1 MKKWKKILIF
11 SADIDTVIANSI
23 FKLNDDKGRV
33 NAMLG
38 FIELK
43 LVKIIRI

>member
-1 MKKWKKILIF
+1 VTF
-11 SADIDTVIANSI
+11 SADIDNIISSSI

-38 FIELK
+38 FIEIK
-43 LVKIIRI
+43 

>member
-1 MKKWKKILIF
+1 MNLIF
-11 SADIDTVIANSI
+11 SADIDTIISSSI

-43 LVKIIRI
+43 YIN